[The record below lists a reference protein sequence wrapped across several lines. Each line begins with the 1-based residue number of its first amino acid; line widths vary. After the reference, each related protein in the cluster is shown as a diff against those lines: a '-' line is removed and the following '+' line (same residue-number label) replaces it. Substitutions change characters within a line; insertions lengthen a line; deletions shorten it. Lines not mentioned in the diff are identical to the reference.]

1 MRSPFGRLPHSLRIS
16 LVLIVIFGLTALG
29 TAGQQQSSLDDKNCA
44 PGTTHSTVP
53 GTAETAK
60 LDTVLNH
67 PEDYF
72 GKTVTVK
79 GEMHRTFSDKVFSIE
94 DDDFLRDDDLL
105 IITTASK
112 SEVVTPVKDSI
123 EEGEDVTVTGVIVPF
138 HRTEMECKYGPLQ
151 IESRASH
158 YKEGDAVMI
167 IDRPKV
173 AAAETATEEQVAQ
186 LPAPEP
192 EPAPVAEELDQQA
205 QLEEPAELPAAEPA
219 EQPAEEPVAQPDEEE
234 LPATAG
240 GLPLLAL
247 GGALSLLTGLGVR
260 RYRR

>member
-1 MRSPFGRLPHSLRIS
+1 M
-16 LVLIVIFGLTALG
+16 LVAIFGLTAFG
-29 TAGQQQSSLDDKNCA
+29 TAGQQSSLDDKNCGTA
-44 PGTTHSTVP
+44 TTHSTVM
-53 GTAETAK
+53 GTAEAAK
-60 LDTVLNH
+60 LDTVLGN

-72 GKTVTVK
+72 GKTVTVE

-112 SEVVTPVKDSI
+112 AEVVTPVEDSI
-123 EEGEDVTVTGVIVPF
+123 DEGEDVTVTGVIVPF
-138 HRTEMECKYGPLQ
+138 NRAEMECKYGPLQ

-167 IDRPKV
+167 IDRVK
-173 AAAETATEEQVAQ
+173 AAAETPAIEEQVAE

-205 QLEEPAELPAAEPA
+205 ELEEPAELPAVEPA
-219 EQPAEEPVAQPDEEE
+219 PVEEPVVEEQAVQEPEQPADDEE
-234 LPATAG
+234 LPSTAG

-260 RYRR
+260 FYKR